1 MWETKPKF
9 KDSEIRSQP
18 QLWPLGHRDN
28 MDSSKIPGKNIL
40 QDPVV
45 GKQISAN
52 PWINFNPGPKLFE
65 GLLAIIQTRLTPFF
79 V

>member
-65 GLLAIIQTRLTPFF
+65 GLLAII
-79 V
+79 